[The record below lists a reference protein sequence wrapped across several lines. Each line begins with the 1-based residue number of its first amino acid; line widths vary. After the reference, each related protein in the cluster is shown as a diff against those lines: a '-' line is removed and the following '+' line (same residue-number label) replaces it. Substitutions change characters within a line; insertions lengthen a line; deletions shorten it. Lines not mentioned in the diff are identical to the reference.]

1 MHSFLTLALI
11 LLPMF
16 VGFFLPQRAKLNHYA
31 EQGLN
36 GLVFIILMVI
46 GVELGLIGDI
56 GQRLGDIVLYV
67 ILLMVLTLSFGTLGL
82 WIFEKWQTFPY
93 QVHGYHENKNS
104 ISLSGS
110 LIQIGCLA
118 VGFAIAKI
126 LPAGFV
132 MPDYVITVLLMVLL
146 LLVGICLRASGVS
159 LKQALIN
166 KYGLQM
172 SLVFMVFTLL
182 GGAVFAFMT
191 DVPISQGLAMASGFG
206 WYSLSGTVMTD
217 AYGAVWGS
225 VALFN
230 DLGRE
235 LVALLFIPYVMR
247 YSPTS
252 AIGLGGVT
260 SLDFTLPTLT
270 GSGGIQITPLV
281 ISFGFITNVVS
292 PVLMVGFSAL

>member
-46 GVELGLIGDI
+46 GAELGLIGDI

-67 ILLMVLTLSFGTLGL
+67 LLLMALTLSFGTLGL

-104 ISLSGS
+104 VSLSGS

-126 LPAGFV
+126 LPADFV

-172 SLVFMVFTLL
+172 SLVFMVFTLM
-182 GGAVFAFMT
+182 GGAVFALMT

-247 YSPTS
+247 HSPTS

>member
-1 MHSFLTLALI
+1 
-11 LLPMF
+11 MF

-46 GVELGLIGDI
+46 GAELGLIGDI

-67 ILLMVLTLSFGTLGL
+67 LLLMALTLSFGTLGL
-82 WIFEKWQTFPY
+82 WIFAKWQTFPY

-104 ISLSGS
+104 VSLAGS

-126 LPAGFV
+126 LPADFV

-172 SLVFMVFTLL
+172 SLVFMVFTLM
-182 GGAVFAFMT
+182 GGAVFALMT

-247 YSPTS
+247 HSPTS

>member
-1 MHSFLTLALI
+1 MHSFLTLILI

-16 VGFFLPQRAKLNHYA
+16 VGFFLPHHAKLGQYA
-31 EQGLN
+31 EKGLN
-36 GLVFIILMVI
+36 ALVFVILTVI
-46 GVELGLIGDI
+46 GVELGLFGDI
-56 GQRLGDIVLYV
+56 GKKLDDIVLYV
-67 ILLMVLTLSFGTLGL
+67 GLLMAITLGFGTLAL
-82 WIFEKWQTFPY
+82 WAFEKWQTFPY
-93 QVHGYHENKNS
+93 QVHGHHANKNTTP
-104 ISLSGS
+104 LTGS
-110 LIQIGCLA
+110 LTQVGCLA
-118 VGFAIAKI
+118 VGFVVAKL
-126 LPAGFV
+126 LPKDFA
-132 MPDYVITVLLMVLL
+132 MPEYVITVLLMVLL
-146 LLVGICLRASGVS
+146 LLVGICLRTSGVS
-159 LKQALIN
+159 LKQALLN

-172 SLVFMVFTLL
+172 SLVFMAFTLL
-182 GGAVFAFMT
+182 GGAVFALL
-191 DVPISQGLAMASGFG
+191 VNIPIMQGLALSSGFG

-235 LVALLFIPYVMR
+235 LVALLFIPHIMR

-270 GSGGIQITPLV
+270 QAGGVQITPLV

-292 PVLMVGFSAL
+292 PILMVMFSTL

>member
-46 GVELGLIGDI
+46 GAELGLIGDI

-67 ILLMVLTLSFGTLGL
+67 LLLMALTLSFGTLGL

-104 ISLSGS
+104 VSLAGS

-126 LPAGFV
+126 LPADFV

-172 SLVFMVFTLL
+172 SLVFMVFTLM
-182 GGAVFAFMT
+182 GGAVFALMT

-247 YSPTS
+247 HSPTS

>member
-1 MHSFLTLALI
+1 M
-11 LLPMF
+11 
-16 VGFFLPQRAKLNHYA
+16 PQRAKLNHYA

-67 ILLMVLTLSFGTLGL
+67 ILLMALTLSFGTLGL

-104 ISLSGS
+104 VSLAGS

-126 LPAGFV
+126 LPADFV
-132 MPDYVITVLLMVLL
+132 MPDYVITVLLMILL
-146 LLVGICLRASGVS
+146 LLVGICLRASGIS

-172 SLVFMVFTLL
+172 SLVFMVLTLL
-182 GGAVFAFMT
+182 GGAVFALMT
-191 DVPISQGLAMASGFG
+191 DVPMPQGLAMASGFG

-247 YSPTS
+247 HSPTS

>member
-1 MHSFLTLALI
+1 MA
-11 LLPMF
+11 
-16 VGFFLPQRAKLNHYA
+16 
-31 EQGLN
+31 
-36 GLVFIILMVI
+36 
-46 GVELGLIGDI
+46 
-56 GQRLGDIVLYV
+56 
-67 ILLMVLTLSFGTLGL
+67 LTLSFGTLGL

-104 ISLSGS
+104 VSLAGS

-126 LPAGFV
+126 LPADFV

-172 SLVFMVFTLL
+172 SLVFMVFTLM
-182 GGAVFAFMT
+182 GGAVFALMT

-247 YSPTS
+247 HSPTS

>member
-67 ILLMVLTLSFGTLGL
+67 ILLMALTLSFGTLGL

-104 ISLSGS
+104 VSLAGS

-126 LPAGFV
+126 LPADFV
-132 MPDYVITVLLMVLL
+132 MPDYVITVLLMILL
-146 LLVGICLRASGVS
+146 LLVGICLRASGIS

-172 SLVFMVFTLL
+172 SLVFMVLTLL
-182 GGAVFAFMT
+182 GGAVFALMT
-191 DVPISQGLAMASGFG
+191 DVPMPQGLAMASGFG

-247 YSPTS
+247 HSPTS